1 MYVNVLSHFMTN
13 NVQPV
18 VFTSSKRHIDAV
30 KYFWLWD
37 QEDLQFISQ
46 PLYRNV
52 KGQVQSEET

>member
-37 QEDLQFISQ
+37 QEDFQFISQ

-52 KGQVQSEET
+52 KG